1 MVKYLF
7 NLYYIKNTKIVKYN
21 IWLNVYFINI
31 TQNTKIVKKFK

>member
-21 IWLNVYFINI
+21 IWLNLFNLYCIKNK
-31 TQNTKIVKKFK
+31 KIVKYNI